1 MIKVS
6 LSTSSSKET
15 RKSRSPDGGCLS
27 QSQCKYQQFWCK
39 RPQTQHSKQSRERC
53 RNPSTRYCNNKPTD
67 PLLTV
72 PRIRWQSTEQPSC
85 PRRRSLSRAVSP
97 LVVVHYRCQP
107 RKQPHTT
114 TGARTIS
121 TTLNCASRLLH
132 CSVTRKLKP
141 SAIVVV
147 RYQVEGQPLSSIPN
161 IGTIKRQQFSL
172 QIAHCKAFG
181 MQPSM
186 SSVVIE
192 KAFMKISFY
201 SDHTETF
208 EVTLQIYQ
216 KQSAIARRKDQ
227 SHIPFSHSA
236 HNSRI

>member
-1 MIKVS
+1 M
-6 LSTSSSKET
+6 
-15 RKSRSPDGGCLS
+15 
-27 QSQCKYQQFWCK
+27 
-39 RPQTQHSKQSRERC
+39 
-53 RNPSTRYCNNKPTD
+53 
-67 PLLTV
+67 
-72 PRIRWQSTEQPSC
+72 
-85 PRRRSLSRAVSP
+85 
-97 LVVVHYRCQP
+97 
-107 RKQPHTT
+107 
-114 TGARTIS
+114 
-121 TTLNCASRLLH
+121 
-132 CSVTRKLKP
+132 
-141 SAIVVV
+141 

-161 IGTIKRQQFSL
+161 IGTIKRQQFPL

-192 KAFMKISFY
+192 KAFMKISSY